1 MISLQ
6 YPPLISLLTVPFQR
20 AFEANVISEEPV
32 FENGSTVSVY
42 WSPQSIFPLLDQRS
56 YTIDITLREFDM
68 KSKEWKTLAT
78 LASDLPN
85 NGEARVTIPELPVVV
100 NYEDA
105 LTPAVVEVG
114 VSSASMTDT
123 KRSLFSNI
131 LPRIGRFGL
140 RILKLTPM
148 LVIKKLITQA
158 AQRVACE
165 TWSHTQADN
174 IGKQINHRLP
184 PCPCTAEHAST
195 QNSGFMEER
204 LSSIVKVVDQVQDFF
219 DTTIVDDAFRNYF
232 HPGAASCFRQRVDIP

>member
-1 MISLQ
+1 MNS
-6 YPPLISLLTVPFQR
+6 TVPFQR
-20 AFEANVISEEPV
+20 AFEASVKSEEPV
-32 FENGSTVSVY
+32 FETGTTVSVY

-68 KSKEWKTLAT
+68 DSKEWMTLAT

-85 NGEARVTIPELPVVV
+85 SGEARVTIPELPVVE

-131 LPRIGRFGL
+131 LSRIGQFGL
-140 RILKLTPM
+140 RILKQTPM
-148 LVIKKLITQA
+148 RIAKKLIRQA
-158 AQRVACE
+158 AQHVACE
-165 TWSHTQADN
+165 TWSLTQTDN
-174 IGKQINHRLP
+174 IGNQINDRLP

-195 QNSGFMEER
+195 PNSGFKEER

-219 DTTIVDDAFRNYF
+219 DTTIVDDGFRNYF